1 MENLINELTFG
12 SEAFTPA
19 VMVSLIVFCVLFEGF
34 CSLIG
39 NIAGGVK
46 R

>member
-12 SEAFTPA
+12 SQAFTPA
-19 VMVSLIVFCVLFEGF
+19 VMVSLIVFCTMFEGF

-39 NIAGGVK
+39 NIAGGLK